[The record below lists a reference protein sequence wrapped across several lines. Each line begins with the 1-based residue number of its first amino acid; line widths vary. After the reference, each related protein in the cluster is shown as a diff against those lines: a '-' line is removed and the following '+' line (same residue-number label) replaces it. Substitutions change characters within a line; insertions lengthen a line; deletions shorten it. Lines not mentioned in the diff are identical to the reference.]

1 MSLSPFPLQ
10 FVSLMDRG
18 RQNIRMLS
26 LCLLRWMGHPRKDS
40 LKIYFLLL
48 VCVKV
53 RYKVLVFIMDISLT
67 CVIIIS
73 PSFLCLPD
81 LSCTSSPCVAG
92 SLISHS
98 PSFCFPIPCILL
110 PYFTLSVRFHLCFSS
125 KSMYGYI

>member
-1 MSLSPFPLQ
+1 MEC
-10 FVSLMDRG
+10 
-18 RQNIRMLS
+18 
-26 LCLLRWMGHPRKDS
+26 LCLHFLWNLLANGERKTQHQDAEPLS
-40 LKIYFLLL
+40 SQTDGPPQKGQFEDPLPASCL
-48 VCVKV
+48 CKV
-53 RYKVLVFIMDISLT
+53 VVFIMDISLT

-92 SLISHS
+92 SLVSHS

-125 KSMYGYI
+125 KSIYGYI